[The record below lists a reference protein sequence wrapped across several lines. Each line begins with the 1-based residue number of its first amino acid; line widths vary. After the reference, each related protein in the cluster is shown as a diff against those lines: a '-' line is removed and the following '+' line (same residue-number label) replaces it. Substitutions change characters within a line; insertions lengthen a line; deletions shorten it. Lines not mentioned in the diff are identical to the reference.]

1 MFAVLFV
8 EGGIWVLWLL
18 LNCIDLVL
26 VALSKILP
34 KSPPPGKNL
43 PRVVVV
49 GASFAGLG
57 VVHEL
62 GHHRDEVDVTLV
74 DRKDFFEYVPG
85 ALRPASTVRLK
96 GGKGLDY
103 DLLVLCSGSSYV
115 APIRGVETTLDERRR
130 NLEAAAATLKAA
142 KTVVIMGA
150 GAVGVELAGE
160 ILTVYPQG
168 KRVLL
173 VDMAT
178 TILPGFH
185 ARSVGYCKRWLEA
198 RGAELLLGAPL
209 RHVAEKSITLHD
221 GTEVPCDALY
231 KCTGARPNGDFLAGS
246 ALGDACAGPRGA
258 VVVDDSLR
266 GLDKLENTDGF
277 AMGARRRPGQEEKG
291 GVQTRPR
298 AKGKKV
304 ARRGRTRPPGVIAEY
319 FPFLVFPYFFTYLAA
334 AVEIVGSFCLA
345 VGIFARPASLL
356 LAGTM
361 MNALAFHLMK
371 FGPQR
376 FPLNPESRG
385 AYTYEPCLA
394 FLGVTLYFA
403 FAGPGKFAMRPHG
416 F

>member
-1 MFAVLFV
+1 MNSAY
-8 EGGIWVLWLL
+8 
-18 LNCIDLVL
+18 C
-26 VALSKILP
+26 
-34 KSPPPGKNL
+34 
-43 PRVVVV
+43 
-49 GASFAGLG
+49 
-57 VVHEL
+57 
-62 GHHRDEVDVTLV
+62 
-74 DRKDFFEYVPG
+74 
-85 ALRPASTVRLK
+85 
-96 GGKGLDY
+96 KGLDY
-103 DLLVLCSGSSYV
+103 DLLVLCSGSSYA

-266 GLDKLENTDGF
+266 CAPDVFAAGDLCYHAGSAELKLGHTAEVNAHCVATNVLRL
-277 AMGARRRPGQEEKG
+277 A
-291 GVQTRPR
+291 R
-298 AKGKKV
+298 AKAAQVAPPPLASYPRDVVGNSATPKIFNLSLGKYDATLGFNDLVIHGPLAALVKWLLEWTKV
-304 ARRGRTRPPGVIAEY
+304 AAAADRPVGVAFWAFADFASNLLGRTLLPTVPPPARGKR
-319 FPFLVFPYFFTYLAA
+319 TS
-334 AVEIVGSFCLA
+334 AV
-345 VGIFARPASLL
+345 SL
-356 LAGTM
+356 
-361 MNALAFHLMK
+361 
-371 FGPQR
+371 
-376 FPLNPESRG
+376 
-385 AYTYEPCLA
+385 
-394 FLGVTLYFA
+394 
-403 FAGPGKFAMRPHG
+403 
-416 F
+416 